1 VTIETAT
8 LLAVL
13 AAPIAVLAMVAAVA
27 VSMLVRRGRR
37 GLDRSAMKL
46 ERQETVIREEL
57 VTALGSIERMSTAMA
72 AFRTQGTALDADL
85 ATWTASLS
93 DQRKTIEQLDRGRLG
108 PAVRAMQL
116 AGALARVALLWR
128 APAR

>member
-1 VTIETAT
+1 MTIDTAT

>member
-1 VTIETAT
+1 MTTETAT
-8 LLAVL
+8 LLAVV

-27 VSMLVRRGRR
+27 VGMLVRRGRR
-37 GLDRSAMKL
+37 GLDRADMRL

-57 VTALGSIERMSTAMA
+57 VTARSSIEQMSTAVA
-72 AFRTQGTALDADL
+72 AFRTQGDTLDADL
-85 ATWTASLS
+85 AMWSASLS
-93 DQRKTIEQLDRGRLG
+93 DLRQTIERLNRGRLG

-116 AGALARVALLWR
+116 ASALARVALVWR

>member
-1 VTIETAT
+1 MTTETAT

-13 AAPIAVLAMVAAVA
+13 AAPIAVLAVVAAVT
-27 VSMLVRRGRR
+27 VGMLVRRGRR
-37 GLDRSAMKL
+37 GLDRSAMRL

-57 VTALGSIERMSTAMA
+57 VTARGSFERISTVIA

-93 DQRKTIEQLDRGRLG
+93 DQRKAIERLDRGRLG
-108 PAVRAMQL
+108 PAVRAMQV

-128 APAR
+128 APTR

>member
-1 VTIETAT
+1 MTIETAT